1 MTTTGKKGRTHEL
14 SLLKDVG
21 AFLKTFTR
29 SFLLVYLIIYWL
41 TLGLPEASAAPQ
53 KKAVLVL
60 FPYQNDLPNHE
71 IAYQA
76 LREEFSSADDLELEV
91 YYEYLELI
99 RFSDPVY
106 QQQLFD
112 LLAVKYQDK
121 QIDLVTIHSEV
132 LLRLWLEQRSAILP
146 DTPVVFYS
154 TSTLAIKGLQLPP
167 DVTGVSGTV
176 DFTPSI
182 NWILRA
188 RPSVD
193 EIVLVYGTGQ
203 AEHQWTQPV
212 EHLQQALG
220 KQAQLTD
227 LSELPFD
234 QIKQRV
240 AALPPT
246 SIVLYELMF
255 IDASGKNYRPVD
267 VLQEL
272 IAVSPVPVISGYDQ
286 FIGTGTIGGHMFSTE
301 QQARDAAQIGLRIL
315 RGAAV
320 SAIPIQTDQSNRF
333 IFDHLALKRFDI
345 PLSDLPPDSIIKNRQ
360 YSIWELYRP
369 QIMIAVMIIAVLSL
383 LVIFLLFL
391 TRQLNRTRL
400 ALANLNLNLEDQVQ
414 ERTATL
420 NQTNILLQDEINA
433 RVRLEDELRHQ
444 ATTDTLTGI
453 SNRRHF
459 LELAQTEMNR
469 AHRLSHPLAIALLDI
484 DHFKNINDVY
494 GHAAGDQAL
503 SVFVTTCQQN
513 LREIDIIAR
522 LGGDEFVILL
532 PETDCDQAYTA
543 LERTRKALTAA
554 PFDLAGQSVQITI
567 SIGLSNLANEHE
579 LLDTFL
585 ARADEAL
592 YQAKEAGRNQIAI
605 AQAS

>member
-1 MTTTGKKGRTHEL
+1 MRIL
-14 SLLKDVG
+14 I
-21 AFLKTFTR
+21 R
-29 SFLLVYLIIYWL
+29 SFLLACLVSFLM
-41 TLGLPEASAAPQ
+41 TVSVSTASTAPL

-71 IAYQA
+71 IVYQA

-99 RFSDPVY
+99 RFPDPAY
-106 QQQLFD
+106 QQQMFD

-121 QIDLVTIHSEV
+121 QIDLVTINSEV
-132 LLRLWLEQRSAILP
+132 LLRLWLERRSAILP
-146 DTPVVFYS
+146 DTPIVFYS
-154 TSTLAIKGLQLPP
+154 TSTAVIKELQLPS

-176 DFTPSI
+176 DFTQSI
-182 NWILRA
+182 NWILRT

-203 AEHQWTQPV
+203 AEHQWIQPV
-212 EHLQQALG
+212 AILHKTLGEQAR
-220 KQAQLTD
+220 LTD
-227 LSELPFD
+227 LSGLPLD

-240 AALPPT
+240 AALPSS

-255 IDASGKNYRPVD
+255 TDAAGKNYRPVD

-286 FIGTGTIGGHMFSTE
+286 YIGTGTIGGYMYSSE
-301 QQARDAAQIGLRIL
+301 QQARDAAQIGMRIL
-315 RGAAV
+315 RGEAV
-320 SAIPIQTDQSNRF
+320 SAIPVQTDQSNRF
-333 IFDHLALKRFDI
+333 IFDHLALQRFDI

-360 YSIWELYRP
+360 YSVWELYRP
-369 QIMIAVMIIAVLSL
+369 QIMTAVMIIAVLSL
-383 LVIFLLFL
+383 LVIFLLIL

-400 ALANLNLNLEDQVQ
+400 ALTELNLNLEDQVQ

-420 NQTNILLQDEINA
+420 SQTNILLQDEITE

-444 ATTDTLTGI
+444 ATTDALTGI

-459 LELAQTEMNR
+459 LELAQNEINR
-469 AHRLSHPLAIALLDI
+469 AKRLNHPLAVALLDI

-513 LREIDIIAR
+513 LREIDVFAR

-543 LERTRKALTAA
+543 LERIRKALTAA
-554 PFDLAGQSVQITI
+554 PFDFAGLPVQITI
-567 SIGLSNLANEHE
+567 SIGISNVANAHE
-579 LLDTFL
+579 SLDAFL
-585 ARADEAL
+585 GRADEAL
-592 YQAKEAGRNQIAI
+592 YQAKEAGRNQIVI
-605 AQAS
+605 AQVS

>member
-1 MTTTGKKGRTHEL
+1 M
-14 SLLKDVG
+14 
-21 AFLKTFTR
+21 
-29 SFLLVYLIIYWL
+29 
-41 TLGLPEASAAPQ
+41 TLGTSKASAAPQ

-76 LREEFSSADDLELEV
+76 LREEFSSADDLELDV
-91 YYEYLELI
+91 YYEYLDLI
-99 RFSDPVY
+99 RFPDPAS

-112 LLAVKYQDK
+112 LLAVRYQDK
-121 QIDLVTIHSEV
+121 QIDLVTIHHDV
-132 LLRLWLEQRSAILP
+132 LLRLWLERRSAILP

-154 TSTLAIKGLQLPP
+154 TNIAAIQGLELPQ
-167 DVTGVSGTV
+167 DVTGVSGIV
-176 DFTPSI
+176 DFTQSI
-182 NWILRA
+182 NWMLRA

-203 AEHQWTQPV
+203 AEHQWTQSV
-212 EHLQQALG
+212 EVLQQALG
-220 KQAQLTD
+220 EQARLTD
-227 LSELPFD
+227 LSGLPFD

-240 AALPPT
+240 ATLPPT

-255 IDASGKNYRPVD
+255 IDAAGKNYRPVD

-286 FIGTGTIGGHMFSTE
+286 FIGTGTIGGYMFSTE
-301 QQARDAAQIGLRIL
+301 QQARDAAQIGMRIL
-315 RGAAV
+315 RGEDV
-320 SAIPIQTDQSNRF
+320 SAIPVQKDQSNRF
-333 IFDHLALKRFDI
+333 IFDHLALQRFDI

-360 YSIWELYRP
+360 YSVWELYRT
-369 QIMIAVMIIAVLSL
+369 QIITAVMIIAVLSL
-383 LVIFLLFL
+383 LVIFLLVL
-391 TRQLNRTRL
+391 TQQLNRTRL
-400 ALANLNLNLEDQVQ
+400 ALTELNLNLESQVQ

-420 NQTNILLQDEINA
+420 SQTNILLQDEINE

-459 LELAQTEMNR
+459 LELTQNEMNR
-469 AHRLSHPLAIALLDI
+469 AHRLNHPLAIVLLDI
-484 DHFKNINDVY
+484 DHFKNINDTY

-503 SVFVTTCQQN
+503 SVFVKTCQQN
-513 LREIDIIAR
+513 LRAIDVFAR

-543 LERTRKALTAA
+543 LERFRKALTAA
-554 PFDLAGQSVQITI
+554 PFDFADQSIQITS
-567 SIGLSNLANEHE
+567 SIGISNLANEPE
-579 LLDTFL
+579 SLEAFL
-585 ARADEAL
+585 GRADEAL
-592 YQAKEAGRNQIAI
+592 YQAKKAGRNQIAI
-605 AQAS
+605 VHVS